1 MEAEYDALSGSEAG
15 QMTWLQDDDA
25 VAHEVLAASWRLPPL
40 AVAPA
45 VLRPNAYRQPRYDAV
60 PGHERE
66 RVAPDHRV
74 PVQSCMRA
82 AHWL

>member
-1 MEAEYDALSGSEAG
+1 MEAEYDALSESGSG
-15 QMTWLQDDDA
+15 QMTWLQDDDS
-25 VAHEVLAASWRLPPL
+25 VAHEVLAASWRLPPF

-45 VLRPNAYRQPRYDAV
+45 VLRPAAYRQPRYDAV
-60 PGHERE
+60 LGHERG

-74 PVQSCMRA
+74 PVQSCVRA